1 MMKAQE
7 IGWSGTCVMAILE
20 HEKGEEY
27 NRFEKE
33 KTFSSFTQMEKYDIE
48 SYSNEGT

>member
-1 MMKAQE
+1 MMKDQE
-7 IGWSGTCVMAILE
+7 IGWLGTRVMAIPD

-33 KTFSSFTQMEKYDIE
+33 KTFTQMEKYDIE